1 MPARIFH
8 NAVVAMM
15 PIVPRPLI
23 WQFSQRYIAGTRLE
37 DAYRKVR
44 ELNETGCSATIDVLG
59 EDSTKEVQ
67 VRAAIDL
74 YLKALDEIKVESLD
88 CGISVKLSEMGLRY
102 DVDRC
107 RLAMDTI
114 VAAAKDKG
122 LFVRIDM
129 EDSSVTDVTLEI
141 YRQLRKQ
148 YDNVGA
154 VIQSCLRRSADD
166 VAKLLAEGM
175 TDLRLCKGIY
185 VEPEEIAYRDADEIR
200 NSFNDLLDQVF
211 ADSQARVG
219 IATHDPQ
226 LVDYAVDAVKRLNI
240 GEERYEFQMLLG
252 VAGPLRRRLVA
263 DGHPLR
269 VYVPF
274 GEHWYAYSMRRLREN
289 PDIAGHIIKNLFR
302 KR

>member
-1 MPARIFH
+1 MPPGIFH
-8 NAVVAMM
+8 NAVVTMM
-15 PIVPRPLI
+15 PLVPRPLV
-23 WQFSQRYIAGTRLE
+23 WQFSQRYIAGTRLQ

-44 ELNETGCSATIDVLG
+44 ELNKSGCSATIDVLG
-59 EDSTKEVQ
+59 EDSTEEAQ
-67 VRAAIDL
+67 VEAAINL
-74 YLKALDEIKVESLD
+74 YLNALDEINVESLD
-88 CGISVKLSEMGLRY
+88 CGVSVKLSEMGLRF

-107 RLAMDTI
+107 RQGMDTI

-122 LFVRIDM
+122 VFVRIDM

-141 YRQLRKQ
+141 YRDLRRQ

-166 VAKLLAEGM
+166 VANLLAEGM

-226 LVDYAVDAVKRLNI
+226 LVDYAVDAVKRLDV
-240 GEERYEFQMLLG
+240 GAERYEFQMLLG

-289 PDIAGHIIKNLFR
+289 PDIAGHIIKNLFQR
-302 KR
+302 R